1 MLILIG
7 TRHGLLHHCVI
18 YFAVKMT
25 VSLKH
30 YRYPAYGLY
39 RRVNVFIY
47 LNPNWEESFGG
58 HLELW

>member
-7 TRHGLLHHCVI
+7 TYHCLLCDI
-18 YFAVKMT
+18 FRSIMT